1 MIRTSRS
8 VEVHTWV
15 STVEPGVQT
24 EDESLADALEWADAN
39 PVAFHIVTEKRSV
52 VFGRDSS
59 EYAGLHRDG
68 ADPGSV
74 LRRIDHLRLETL
86 REGIFGWRAR
96 FTMEH
101 YLRHRGSSD
110 RRIRGDLFRLWDG
123 QYYRSALH
131 LDYTGETIE
140 SVLDQFTAWCDPFY
154 KKVEVH
160 VGDRV
165 GRRFGMEVVEAAD
178 RAPRGPR
185 VRAKDG
191 GAVGSIVPGSAA
203 SGCVRVKWDV
213 ASEPHDARTVDLE
226 EVAVEPDRTE
236 VAPAIVEPVE
246 EVDPLS

>member
-1 MIRTSRS
+1 MIRTSRT
-8 VEVHTWV
+8 VEVFTLI
-15 STVEPGVQT
+15 STVHPGLQT
-24 EDESLADALEWADAN
+24 EDESLAAALEWADAN
-39 PVAFHIVTEKRSV
+39 PVAYHIVTEKRSC
-52 VFGRDSS
+52 VFGRDCS

-68 ADPGSV
+68 TDHDSV
-74 LRRIDHLRLETL
+74 LRRIDHMRLETL
-86 REGIFGWRAR
+86 KDGIFGWRVR

-101 YLRHRGSSD
+101 YLRNRGSAE

-123 QYYRSALH
+123 EYYRSCLF

-140 SVLDQFTAWCDPFY
+140 AVLDQFVAWCDPHY

-165 GRRFGMEVVEAAD
+165 GRRFSIETVNV
-178 RAPRGPR
+178 APENGRR

-191 GAVGSIVPGSAA
+191 GAVGSVVSGSAA
-203 SGCVRVKWDV
+203 TGCVRVKWDV
-213 ASEPHDARTVDLE
+213 ASEPHDARIVDLE
-226 EVAVEPDRTE
+226 GVAVEPNRTE